1 MQIQETH
8 YVDNGYSFTIPAV
21 PHRRLFSIP
30 LLLATAPETK
40 SKASQKLKINGA
52 VVTEAYAEGGIF
64 NNNGALSLFTQTRC
78 SSWIAYIEPNQTI
91 TIQTEAWTSD
101 GGQTPKGYT
110 VMIGNA

>member
-21 PHRRLFSIP
+21 SHRRLFSIP
-30 LLLATAPETK
+30 LLLATAPESK

-52 VVTEAYAEGGIF
+52 VVAEAYAEAKRFPDGSF
-64 NNNGALSLFTQTRC
+64 FTPASC

-91 TIQTEAWTSD
+91 TIQTEAWNSD

>member
-21 PHRRLFSIP
+21 SHRRLFSIP
-30 LLLATAPETK
+30 LLLATAPEYK
-40 SKASQKLKINGA
+40 SKASQKLKING
-52 VVTEAYAEGGIF
+52 VTVTEAYAE
-64 NNNGALSLFTQTRC
+64 ATQNPVQSMMTPTRC
-78 SSWIAYIEPNQTI
+78 SSWIAYIEPNQTL